1 VSRVSTTEHSRQDEF
16 MRNTGQQGMMDKNAF
31 LQLLITQLRYQD
43 PMKPADNGEFLA
55 QMAQFTSLEQTQ
67 NLNEGLDRLIAGNE
81 MFHNQ
86 LGEQLHGLLEGL
98 DYLTYIMG
106 VNHSYNNSLQFSL
119 LGKEVVVQTDDGIR
133 TEGKITAIR
142 SEANGIRYIVNDQAF
157 RIDQIIEVKSGEASE

>member
-1 VSRVSTTEHSRQDEF
+1 

-67 NLNEGLDRLIAGNE
+67 NLNEGLSQLIASNE
-81 MFHNQ
+81 MFHSQ
-86 LGEQLHGLLEGL
+86 LGDHLHNLMEGI

-106 VNHSYNNSLQFSL
+106 VHQSYNNSLQFSL
-119 LGKEVVVQTDDGIR
+119 LGKEVTVQTDDGVQSS
-133 TEGKITAIR
+133 GKITAIR
-142 SEANGIRYIVNDQAF
+142 SEEHGVRYIVNGQAF
-157 RIDQIIEVKSGEASE
+157 RIDQIIEVKSGDTHD